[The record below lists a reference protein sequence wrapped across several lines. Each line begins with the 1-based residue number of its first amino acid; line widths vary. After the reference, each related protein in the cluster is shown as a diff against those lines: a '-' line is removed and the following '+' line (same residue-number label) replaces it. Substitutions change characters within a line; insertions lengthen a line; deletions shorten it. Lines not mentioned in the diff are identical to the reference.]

1 MYSIPLR
8 RALVTQS
15 DLPYPE
21 GVACA
26 EVRKVGGGE
35 HAEAAAVEESRA
47 GLRGVVW
54 GSIVSAVFALVVA
67 TRIFVGDVVYS
78 CRVGGARGGVTAFDF
93 LLSFALFAVGHLVRL
108 WVGVAMLVG
117 AMIGWV
123 WGVPHYSALLASH
136 DSITQLAQSVWRHQ
150 VRFIRAGTIAVA
162 AVWTPAKLVKPGLAG
177 PPAAPA
183 RPRPPA
189 APAAA
194 RTPPRASPVI
204 PPLPIRPL

>member
-67 TRIFVGDVVYS
+67 TRIFAGDVVHYF
-78 CRVGGARGGVTAFDF
+78 RVGGARGGVTGFDF

-136 DSITQLAQSVWRHQ
+136 DSITQLAQSVWSHQ
-150 VRFIRAGTIAVA
+150 VRFVGAGAIAVA
-162 AVWTPAKLVKPGLAG
+162 AVGTLAKLVKPVMAGLGPGLGG
-177 PPAAPA
+177 PPAPTPPGGPVMLAGVVRDHPLRLA
-183 RPRPPA
+183 RP
-189 APAAA
+189 
-194 RTPPRASPVI
+194 
-204 PPLPIRPL
+204 